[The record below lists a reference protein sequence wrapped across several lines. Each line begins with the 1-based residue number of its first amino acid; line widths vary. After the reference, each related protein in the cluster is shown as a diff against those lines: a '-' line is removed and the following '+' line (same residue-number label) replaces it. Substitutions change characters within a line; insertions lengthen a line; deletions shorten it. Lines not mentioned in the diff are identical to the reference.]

1 MSIIIRALKK
11 ADNIR
16 KNEKKRIAVRQLP
29 FLSTYRSKKRKNP
42 FILGLVAGFGIVA
55 LCTFCFF
62 VGGIAM
68 KQKSIKASSNNLQL
82 SNAEIL
88 TFDQELLELEVER
101 ELILQ
106 NGLDIEEELAMDESS
121 AINVMKKHAV
131 EQKQI
136 IRIYDDK
143 TEDTSS
149 SENTAVNFPDFFISG
164 VVWDFTKTY
173 VFING
178 VPYTENEVCS
188 GIRIDKISLSQL
200 LVTYNDNEY
209 EIVLQ

>member
-29 FLSTYRSKKRKNP
+29 FLSTYGSRRGKKT
-42 FILGLVAGFGIVA
+42 FVLGLVAGLGIVA
-55 LCTFCFF
+55 LCTICFF
-62 VGGIAM
+62 VGGFAM
-68 KQKSIKASSNNLQL
+68 KDNSKKPSTNNLQL
-82 SNAEIL
+82 SKTEIK

-106 NGLDIEEELAMDESS
+106 NGLDIEEELALEESS
-121 AINVMKKHAV
+121 AINIVKKHAV

-136 IRIYDDK
+136 IRIYDETTD
-143 TEDTSS
+143 DTSS
-149 SENTAVNFPDFFISG
+149 SDNAAVNFPDFFISG
-164 VVWDFTKTY
+164 VVWDFTKAY

-178 VPYTENEVCS
+178 VPYTENEVCN
-188 GIRIDKISLSQL
+188 GIRIDKISVSQL
-200 LVTYNDNEY
+200 VVTYNDNEY